1 MKQAIHKLSFL
12 VLTLFTAVSLSGCD
26 EDSWYLATS
35 ELCGDWRIVE
45 VTGSYDCN
53 YQPGDYWTFYHNGDF
68 RAQGRDG
75 FYETGYWEQH
85 GRELYFYFEGN
96 NPEMVGYIRSFD
108 DYYMIVDVKDY
119 YYNSRYT
126 LRLTRMSHFY
136 SAGKEQNEP

>member
-1 MKQAIHKLSFL
+1 MKQTIHKLSFL
-12 VLTLFTAVSLSGCD
+12 LLTLFTAVSLTGCD
-26 EDSWYLATS
+26 EDAWFLSSS

-45 VTGSYDCN
+45 VTGSYNCN

-75 FYETGYWEQH
+75 FYEAGYWEQH
-85 GRELYFYFEGN
+85 GRDLYFYFEGS
-96 NPEMVGYIRSFD
+96 NPAMVGYIRSFD
-108 DYYMIVDVKDY
+108 DYYMILDVKDY

-126 LRLTRMSHFY
+126 LRLTRMSHYY

>member
-1 MKQAIHKLSFL
+1 MKQTIHKLSFL
-12 VLTLFTAVSLSGCD
+12 LLTLFTAVSLTGCD
-26 EDSWYLATS
+26 EDAWFLSSS

-45 VTGSYDCN
+45 VTGSYNCN
-53 YQPGDYWTFYHNGDF
+53 YRPGDYCMTM
-68 RAQGRDG
+68 
-75 FYETGYWEQH
+75 GYP
-85 GRELYFYFEGN
+85 GSTSR
-96 NPEMVGYIRSFD
+96 FD

>member
-1 MKQAIHKLSFL
+1 MKQTIHKLSFL
-12 VLTLFTAVSLSGCD
+12 LLTLFTAVSLTGCD
-26 EDSWYLATS
+26 EDAWFLSSS

-85 GRELYFYFEGN
+85 GRDL
-96 NPEMVGYIRSFD
+96 
-108 DYYMIVDVKDY
+108 
-119 YYNSRYT
+119 
-126 LRLTRMSHFY
+126 
-136 SAGKEQNEP
+136 

>member
-1 MKQAIHKLSFL
+1 MKQTIHKLSFL
-12 VLTLFTAVSLSGCD
+12 LLTLFTAVSLTGCD
-26 EDSWYLATS
+26 EDAWFLSSS

-85 GRELYFYFEGN
+85 GRELYFYFEGS
-96 NPEMVGYIRSFD
+96 NPAMVGYIRSFD
-108 DYYMIVDVKDY
+108 DYYMILDVKDY

-126 LRLTRMSHFY
+126 LRLTRMSHYY

>member
-1 MKQAIHKLSFL
+1 MKQTIHKLSFL
-12 VLTLFTAVSLSGCD
+12 LLTLFTAVSLTGCD
-26 EDSWYLATS
+26 EDAWFLSSS

-75 FYETGYWEQH
+75 FYEAGYWEQH
-85 GRELYFYFEGN
+85 GRDLYFYFEGS
-96 NPEMVGYIRSFD
+96 NPAMVGYIRSFD
-108 DYYMIVDVKDY
+108 DYYMILDVKDY

-126 LRLTRMSHFY
+126 LRLTRMSHYY

>member
-12 VLTLFTAVSLSGCD
+12 LLTLFTAVSLSGCD
-26 EDSWYLATS
+26 EDVWFLSSS

-75 FYETGYWEQH
+75 FYEAGYWEQH
-85 GRELYFYFEGN
+85 GRDLYFYFEGSS
-96 NPEMVGYIRSFD
+96 PAMVGYIRSFD
-108 DYYMIVDVKDY
+108 DYYMILDVKDY

-126 LRLTRMSHFY
+126 LRLTRMSHYY